1 MMTMEM
7 FDRVLELFITV
18 VLIVG
23 GYQFYFWAQRQTFF
37 DARYFETR
45 WDQRINFDPRWV
57 WIYSGLYYPMILLA
71 ALTVPTW
78 QAYAYTVGCF
88 LTLLAVQVAS
98 FIFWPVAIPPHW
110 REHMVVK
117 QALDNDMAGGLLATE
132 RVVIHRERASVLW
145 PHSMQMLDLVWSYD
159 KLRNSLP
166 SMHVSVAMMVD
177 LTIWQNWP
185 VAGYVGGL
193 FPLLIAVSA
202 LKTKQHYVVDVVPGA
217 ILGAAVF
224 FGWHHFVA

>member
-1 MMTMEM
+1 MDL
-7 FDRVLELFITV
+7 FDRILELFITV

-37 DARYFETR
+37 DARYFETT
-45 WDQRINFDPRWV
+45 WDRKIDFDPRWV

-71 ALTVPTW
+71 ALSVPTW
-78 QAYAYTVGCF
+78 QAFAYCVGCF
-88 LTLLAVQVAS
+88 LTLLAIQVT
-98 FIFWPVAIPPHW
+98 FFVLWPVAIPAHW
-110 REHMVVK
+110 RTSPAVNW
-117 QALDNDMAGGLLATE
+117 APAAYP
-132 RVVIHRERASVLW
+132 R
-145 PHSMQMLDLVWSYD
+145 SMKMLNLVWSYD

-185 VAGYVGGL
+185 IAGYVGGL
-193 FPLLIAVSA
+193 FPLLIATSA

-217 ILGAAVF
+217 LLGAAVF
-224 FGWHHFVA
+224 FAWRQFIG

>member
-1 MMTMEM
+1 MIL
-7 FDRVLELFITV
+7 FDRLLELFITV

-37 DARYFETR
+37 DARYFETS
-45 WDQRINFDPRWV
+45 WDRKINFDPRWV

-71 ALTVPTW
+71 ALSVPSW
-78 QAYAYTVGCF
+78 QAYAYCVGCF
-88 LTLLAVQVAS
+88 LTLLAIQVTF
-98 FIFWPVAIPPHW
+98 FILWPVAIPSHW
-110 REHMVVK
+110 RELMPVGFVRGK
-117 QALDNDMAGGLLATE
+117 NYGAVPRDAART
-132 RVVIHRERASVLW
+132 LW
-145 PHSMQMLDLVWSYD
+145 PRSMRMLDLVWSYD

-193 FPLLIAVSA
+193 FPLLIATSA

-217 ILGAAVF
+217 LLGAAVF
-224 FGWHHFVA
+224 FAWRQFIP